1 MAELPTPFYIQ
12 TIYQQPVDLQKTM
25 LVKINVLC
33 HHIQF
38 LIILITPSFPSVPEF
53 PLYGLIQKSL
63 SSVELGKQ
71 ELYNVV
77 LQG

>member
-1 MAELPTPFYIQ
+1 MTELLTLFYIQ
-12 TIYQQPVDLQKTM
+12 TIYQQPVDLQKPM

-33 HHIQF
+33 YHIEF
-38 LIILITPSFPSVPEF
+38 LIILITPTFPFVPKF

-71 ELYNVV
+71 ELYNAV